1 MIGITRKGERKVY
14 DIKPIENLTLG
25 DWRAMMM
32 HSLPTDFDTTDQII
46 ELIHR
51 TTTIPVKELR
61 RLPIVEMTRL
71 LDAMTGLL
79 EDIKNERESV
89 VVPKSFK
96 IKKVEHIVPQN
107 LESDVTWAQWEDLN
121 KVLIPKCDT
130 ESDIM
135 AAVMSVLCLPE
146 GEEYSGKKAM
156 ERMKYMDAMP
166 AVLSFQIYAFFF
178 EKNPGLMKAISL
190 SILKMLTSRLPSP
203 EQDPNYSQPVTDHS

>member
-14 DIKPIENLTLG
+14 DIKPIEKLTLG

-46 ELIHR
+46 ELVHR

-79 EDIKNERESV
+79 GDIKNERESV

-107 LESDVTWAQWEDLN
+107 LESDVTWAQWEDRYYACL
-121 KVLIPKCDT
+121 KVKSIVARKQWSGCSTWTLCQRCYHSRSTLFFSRKIPD
-130 ESDIM
+130 
-135 AAVMSVLCLPE
+135 
-146 GEEYSGKKAM
+146 
-156 ERMKYMDAMP
+156 
-166 AVLSFQIYAFFF
+166 
-178 EKNPGLMKAISL
+178 
-190 SILKMLTSRLPSP
+190 
-203 EQDPNYSQPVTDHS
+203 